1 MIGFFDENSYFYDNN
16 NEKVI
21 LNRYMVIPNY
31 DIGYDYVL
39 NDGSYESFFSETYN
53 IFNKLINARIICSD
67 KNAKATSEMFYKM
80 IDKDKLYELN
90 LIDETSGMQQ
100 YLGGLRDQTVSC
112 SIIAIFM
119 ILLSVVMF
127 CFQVYYNI
135 RKNRKKY
142 GVYMINGITSKQLFI
157 LMLANALTIFI
168 LSDALLFILNQML
181 NNGTILDF
189 GTNDY
194 TIVVLLVI
202 ESVLTIFMAF
212 FGLYKIKKMR
222 LCTLLREN
230 E

>member
-1 MIGFFDENSYFYDNN
+1 
-16 NEKVI
+16 
-21 LNRYMVIPNY
+21 
-31 DIGYDYVL
+31 
-39 NDGSYESFFSETYN
+39 
-53 IFNKLINARIICSD
+53 
-67 KNAKATSEMFYKM
+67 
-80 IDKDKLYELN
+80 
-90 LIDETSGMQQ
+90 
-100 YLGGLRDQTVSC
+100 
-112 SIIAIFM
+112 
-119 ILLSVVMF
+119 
-127 CFQVYYNI
+127 
-135 RKNRKKY
+135 
-142 GVYMINGITSKQLFI
+142 
-157 LMLANALTIFI
+157 MLANALTIFI